1 MPKQTSCKCHPKARR
16 IFLFVSLPADTT
28 PPTPSSPYTH
38 NTRMH
43 TIDTPTIFT
52 WTTPSKERS
61 LTRPAIL
68 PSDQVVNSLN
78 YIATIEACVFL
89 PTTLLERQWPSIIYW
104 SRLEDKI
111 SGKLLPGK
119 KKEDLKLKMKGTITL
134 LVILMWLMADV
145 KYKMFLMKYNFK
157 KKSWFVLTFY
167 ILVIISLYYEALMY
181 ILHADP
187 LSFPRPW
194 SRGGTIL
201 LSRCLRKT
209 DRNLD
214 RQV

>member
-1 MPKQTSCKCHPKARR
+1 
-16 IFLFVSLPADTT
+16 
-28 PPTPSSPYTH
+28 
-38 NTRMH
+38 MH

-104 SRLEDKI
+104 SRLEDKL

-157 KKSWFVLTFY
+157 KKKLICFNFLHTCYYFP
-167 ILVIISLYYEALMY
+167 ILWSTDVYSSRWPTI
-181 ILHADP
+181 
-187 LSFPRPW
+187 FPQTMIK
-194 SRGGTIL
+194 GGTIL